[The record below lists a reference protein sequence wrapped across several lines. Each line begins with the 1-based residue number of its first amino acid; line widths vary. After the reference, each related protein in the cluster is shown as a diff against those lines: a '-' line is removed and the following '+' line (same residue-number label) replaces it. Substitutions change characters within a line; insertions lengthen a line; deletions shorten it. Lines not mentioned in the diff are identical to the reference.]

1 MDLKSLSLG
10 KLETLKKRIA
20 REIEVLERAGKADVI
35 KKLRKLAAAEG
46 FALEELLS
54 VQPQPQATA
63 PAKAKRGRK
72 AVAKKRAPL
81 PIRYAHPGNPEL
93 KWSGRGRRPSW
104 VELWTQNGG
113 AMSALENAAERLSG
127 SSLPAQSQPIQS
139 SVEPVAES

>member
-1 MDLKSLSLG
+1 MGLKGLSLG
-10 KLETLKKRIA
+10 ELGTLNKRIT
-20 REIEVLERAGKADVI
+20 REIEVRERAGKADVI

-54 VQPQPQATA
+54 VPPQPQATA

-72 AVAKKRAPL
+72 AVAQKRAPL

-113 AMSALENAAERLSG
+113 AMSALENAAERLGGVS
-127 SSLPAQSQPIQS
+127 QSAYAGEAVP
-139 SVEPVAES
+139 E

>member
-1 MDLKSLSLG
+1 MD
-10 KLETLKKRIA
+10 IA
-20 REIEVLERAGKADVI
+20 KQ
-35 KKLRKLAAAEG
+35 K
-46 FALEELLS
+46 
-54 VQPQPQATA
+54 
-63 PAKAKRGRK
+63 
-72 AVAKKRAPL
+72 APL

-93 KWSGRGRRPSW
+93 KWSGRGRRPVW

>member
-20 REIEVLERAGKADVI
+20 REIEARERVGKTDVI

-46 FALEELLS
+46 FALEDILVLS
-54 VQPQPQATA
+54 QASPVGV
-63 PAKAKRGRK
+63 PAKAKRAKK
-72 AVAKKRAPL
+72 AVAKKSAPQ

-93 KWSGRGRRPSW
+93 KWSGRGRRPTW

-113 AMSALENAAERLSG
+113 AMSALENAAERLSTVAQPR
-127 SSLPAQSQPIQS
+127 PASDE
-139 SVEPVAES
+139 VVPVS

>member
-10 KLETLKKRIA
+10 KLNTLNQRIT
-20 REIEVLERAGKADVI
+20 REIEVRERVGKADVI

-72 AVAKKRAPL
+72 AVAQKRAPL
-81 PIRYAHPGNPEL
+81 PIRYAHPGNSEL

-113 AMSALENAAERLSG
+113 TMSALENAAERLG
-127 SSLPAQSQPIQS
+127 GIAQPTSA
-139 SVEPVAES
+139 VDEVALVS

>member
-10 KLETLKKRIA
+10 ELGALNKRIA
-20 REIEVLERAGKADVI
+20 REIEVRERVGKADVI

-54 VQPQPQATA
+54 VPQQPQPAA

-72 AVAKKRAPL
+72 AAAQKRAPL
-81 PIRYAHPGNPEL
+81 PVRYAHPGNPEL

-113 AMSALENAAERLSG
+113 AMSALENAAERLGCVS
-127 SSLPAQSQPIQS
+127 QSVPS
-139 SVEPVAES
+139 AGEAVPE

>member
-10 KLETLKKRIA
+10 KLNTLSQRIA
-20 REIEVLERAGKADVI
+20 REIEVRERVGKADVI
-35 KKLRKLAAAEG
+35 KKLRKLAATEG
-46 FALEELLS
+46 FTLEELLS
-54 VQPQPQATA
+54 VPQQPQATA
-63 PAKAKRGRK
+63 PTKAKQTK
-72 AVAKKRAPL
+72 KIVAPKRVPL

-93 KWSGRGRRPSW
+93 KWSGRGRRPGW

-127 SSLPAQSQPIQS
+127 SSLPAQSQPMQS

>member
-10 KLETLKKRIA
+10 KLDTLKKRIA
-20 REIEVLERAGKADVI
+20 REIEARERVGKADVI

-46 FALEELLS
+46 FVLEEILTL
-54 VQPQPQATA
+54 PQDLPFGE
-63 PAKAKRGRK
+63 PAKAKRAKK
-72 AVAKKRAPL
+72 AVAKKKAPQ

-113 AMSALENAAERLSG
+113 AMSALENAAERLG
-127 SSLPAQSQPIQS
+127 AVAQPKPTSDE
-139 SVEPVAES
+139 VVPVS